1 MALAGIAGT
10 VSTQTRPNVA
20 ANGMVA
26 SPEPFAT
33 DVGVAILKAG
43 GNAVDA
49 AVAASLAIAVVNPSS
64 AGLGGGGFMLVF
76 VAAEGRVHALDYRE
90 TAPRRASRDM
100 YTPGGAYHAQTSLY
114 GGKAVAVPGEVAG
127 LEAALGE

>member
-1 MALAGIAGT
+1 MNTTASGWRRLAYVAVLALAVIVGT

-43 GNAVDA
+43 GNAFDA
-49 AVAASLAIAVVNPSS
+49 AAA
-64 AGLGGGGFMLVF
+64 
-76 VAAEGRVHALDYRE
+76 R
-90 TAPRRASRDM
+90 TPR
-100 YTPGGAYHAQTSLY
+100 
-114 GGKAVAVPGEVAG
+114 
-127 LEAALGE
+127 